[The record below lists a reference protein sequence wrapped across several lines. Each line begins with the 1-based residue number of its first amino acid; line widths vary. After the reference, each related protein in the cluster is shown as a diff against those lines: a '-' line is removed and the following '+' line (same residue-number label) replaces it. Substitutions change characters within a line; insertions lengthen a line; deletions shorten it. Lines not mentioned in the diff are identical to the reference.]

1 MKGFMNEKS
10 HKIVVHHCVWVSF
23 GERNVKNVLYAFL
36 ADRYQFQTCIT
47 QRKYLE
53 GIQSRLPERPQNN

>member
-1 MKGFMNEKS
+1 MKECMTEKT

-23 GERNVKNVLYAFL
+23 DERNVKNALYAFL
-36 ADRYQFQTCIT
+36 ADRYQFQTFIT

>member
-1 MKGFMNEKS
+1 MKEFMTEKS

-23 GERNVKNVLYAFL
+23 DERNVKNVLYAFL
-36 ADRYQFQTCIT
+36 ADQYQFQAFIT

-53 GIQSRLPERPQNN
+53 GILGRLPERSQSI